1 MKTPFTSLA
10 VLVFAVVAL
19 VHVLRLVFGWD
30 VTINGAAVP
39 MWASALGILIAAGL
53 AVLLW
58 RESRK

>member
-1 MKTPFTSLA
+1 MKKPFTSLA